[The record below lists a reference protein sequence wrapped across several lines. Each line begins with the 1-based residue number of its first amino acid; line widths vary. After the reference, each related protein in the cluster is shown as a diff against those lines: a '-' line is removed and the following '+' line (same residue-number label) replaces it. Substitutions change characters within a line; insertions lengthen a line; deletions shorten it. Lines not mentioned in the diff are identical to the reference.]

1 MISFAEKAAHVD
13 EILFSTNDSFDL
25 DKITLFSICETDKIN
40 DEGELIGT
48 LVLAST
54 DDDMWTLINKSD
66 TVNIARASDY
76 IAIVMSGWAAPN
88 SDTIPS
94 ESFGRKRVRILQF
107 ASSEGQVSVMRF
119 EDDPTEQYCDDAVTG
134 DFADQISKLMKR
146 AGK

>member
-25 DKITLFSICETDKIN
+25 DKISLFSICETDRIN
-40 DEGELIGT
+40 DEGEIVGT

-54 DDDMWTLINKSD
+54 DDDIWTLMNKSD
-66 TVNIARASDY
+66 TVNIVRASDY
-76 IAIVMSGWAAPN
+76 IAIVMTGWAAPN
-88 SDTIPS
+88 LDTKPS
-94 ESFGRKRVRILQF
+94 QSFERKRVRILQF

-119 EDDPTEQYCDDAVTG
+119 EDDPTEQHCDISATG

>member
-13 EILFSTNDSFDL
+13 ELLFSTNDSFDL
-25 DKITLFSICETDKIN
+25 DKISLFSICETDRIN
-40 DEGELIGT
+40 DEGEIVGT

-54 DDDMWTLINKSD
+54 DDDMWTLMNKSD
-66 TVNIARASDY
+66 TVNITRASDY
-76 IAIVMSGWAAPN
+76 IAVVMTGWAAPN
-88 SDTIPS
+88 SDTKPS
-94 ESFGRKRVRILQF
+94 QSFERKRVRVLQF

-119 EDDPTEQYCDDAVTG
+119 EDDPTEQHCDISATG

>member
-25 DKITLFSICETDKIN
+25 DKISLFSICETDRIN
-40 DEGELIGT
+40 DEGEIVGT

-54 DDDMWTLINKSD
+54 DDDIWTLMNKSD
-66 TVNIARASDY
+66 TVNIVRASDY
-76 IAIVMSGWAAPN
+76 IAIVMTGWAAPN
-88 SDTIPS
+88 LDTKPS
-94 ESFGRKRVRILQF
+94 QSFERKRVRVLQF

-119 EDDPTEQYCDDAVTG
+119 EDDPTEQHCDISATG

>member
-13 EILFSTNDSFDL
+13 ELLFSTNDSFDL
-25 DKITLFSICETDKIN
+25 DKISLFSICETDKIN
-40 DEGELIGT
+40 DEGEIVGT

-54 DDDMWTLINKSD
+54 DDDMWTLMNKSD
-66 TVNIARASDY
+66 TVNITRASDY
-76 IAIVMSGWAAPN
+76 IAVVMTGWAAPN
-88 SDTIPS
+88 SDTTPS
-94 ESFGRKRVRILQF
+94 QSFERKRVRILQF

-119 EDDPTEQYCDDAVTG
+119 EDDPTEQHCDISATG